1 MVLNQ
6 HVAPKGLPLTL
17 PSKIAVVGAGF
28 SGLLVALHLLR
39 GNPLVTVVLIER
51 AGEFGRG
58 LAYGTSDPRHLLNV
72 RASNMSAFP
81 DDPDHFIRWL
91 ALHGPADAK
100 PQTFV
105 SRHLFGTYL
114 QTLLTATLATDD
126 GAERLRIVPDEATAL
141 IEELDG
147 PRLRLAMGRMIDVDH
162 VVLATGNLPPRDLAA
177 LAANLLASPAYI
189 RDPWADD
196 AMSNIGKDDEVL
208 LIGTGLT
215 AVDVFVGLAR
225 RGHRGRVVALSR
237 RGLRPR
243 AHAATGPV
251 AAPLDIPA
259 RPRLS
264 QLLTLVRGAAAD
276 ADDWRSGADGVRP
289 HIQRLWREASAEER
303 GRFLRHLRPWW
314 DVHRHRIAPP
324 VAAAVTEAESSG
336 RLAFRAGKLIAATLE
351 DAGIQVLWR
360 PRGRAEP
367 ERMEVKHIINCTGP
381 AGDVL
386 KATAPLLA
394 DLVARGSAR
403 ADAHGLGLEVDA
415 TCRLVGADGRPS
427 AILSAI
433 GPMSRGAFWEI
444 TAVPDIRVQAR
455 DVAARFM

>member
-1 MVLNQ
+1 MS
-6 HVAPKGLPLTL
+6 HRRDLPLSL

-39 GNPLVTVVLIER
+39 RNPTVTVVMIER

-100 PQTFV
+100 PQAFV
-105 SRHLFGTYL
+105 PRHLFGTYL
-114 QTLLTATLATDD
+114 QTMLAATLATDD

-141 IEELDG
+141 IEEPNGL
-147 PRLRLAMGRMIDVDH
+147 RLRLAMGRVIDVDH
-162 VVLATGNLPPRDLAA
+162 VVLATGNLPPRDLPC
-177 LAANLLASPAYI
+177 LDTDVLASPAYV
-189 RDPWADD
+189 RDPWASDALSGIGARDD
-196 AMSNIGKDDEVL
+196 VL

-215 AVDVFVGLAR
+215 AVDVFVGLSR
-225 RGHRGRVVALSR
+225 RGHRGHVQALSR

-243 AHAATGPV
+243 PHAETGPV
-251 AAPLDIPA
+251 AIPREIPL
-259 RPRLS
+259 RPRLTE
-264 QLLTLVRGAAAD
+264 LVALVRSAAAA
-276 ADDWRSGADGVRP
+276 ADDWRAGADGVRP
-289 HIQRLWREASAEER
+289 HIQRLWRDASAEER

-324 VAAAVTEAESSG
+324 VAATVAEAESSG
-336 RLAFRAGKLIAATLE
+336 RLAFRAGKLETAFLTDDGIAV
-351 DAGIQVLWR
+351 QWR
-360 PRGRAEP
+360 ARGGTTTQ
-367 ERMEVKHIINCTGP
+367 RMRIKHIVNCTGP
-381 AGDVL
+381 AGDVRR
-386 KATAPLLA
+386 ATAPLLA
-394 DLVARGSAR
+394 DLIQRGCAR
-403 ADAHGLGLEVDA
+403 ADAHGLGLEVDDA
-415 TCRLVGADGRPS
+415 CRLVGADGKPS
-427 AILSAI
+427 TILTAV

-455 DVAARFM
+455 DVAARFS